1 MKRWVLRHPHFHFP
15 FVPTGSLWLNQ
26 IERWFNE
33 LTYRQIR
40 RGTFRSEREL
50 IDMLKLYIER
60 HNEVPRPFERRATVD
75 EILVRVTRNRI
86 RIGLAGTGQ

>member
-1 MKRWVLRHPHFHFP
+1 MKRWVLRHPRFHYH

-60 HNEVPRPFERRATVD
+60 YNEVPRPFERRATVD
-75 EILVRVTRNRI
+75 EILVKVTRNRI